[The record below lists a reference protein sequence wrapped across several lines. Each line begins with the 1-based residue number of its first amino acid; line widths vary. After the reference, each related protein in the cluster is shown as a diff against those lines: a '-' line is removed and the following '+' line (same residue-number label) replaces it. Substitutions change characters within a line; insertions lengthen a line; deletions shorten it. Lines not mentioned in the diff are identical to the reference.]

1 MSNGKG
7 KLEQLEQLLRMAF
20 EQKASDLHLTVGV
33 PPMIRINGDL
43 KQYGEDNLKPEDTIK
58 MAKSIMTRDQWEV
71 LQEKRELDFSFGI
84 KDMTRFRVNVYHQR
98 SQIGIALRLIPTT
111 IPALDTLHVPE
122 VLRQLSTKA
131 QGLIL
136 VTGPT
141 GSGKSTTLA
150 SMIDDM
156 NKRMRK
162 HVITLEDPI
171 EYLHRNQYSVI
182 NQREIGHDSHSFSNG
197 LRAALRQDPDVIL
210 VGELRDLETIS
221 IAITAAETGHLVLGT
236 LHTPNAPATIDRILD
251 VFPANQQGQIRIQLA
266 SVLIAILSQR
276 LFPTIDNRSRRVAT
290 ELLINNHAVANLIR
304 NEKVHQIYNFMQTG
318 KSFGMH
324 TLEMSMNDLIEKK
337 VITRE
342 VAAPYFREMS

>member
-1 MSNGKG
+1 MDS
-7 KLEQLEQLLRMAF
+7 LEQLLRMAF
-20 EQKASDLHLTVGV
+20 ESKASDLHLTVDV
-33 PPMIRINGDL
+33 PPIVRIHGEL
-43 KQYGEDNLKPEDTIK
+43 KQHGEDKLTPEDTVK
-58 MAKSIMTRDQWEV
+58 MAKSLMTKEQWDV
-71 LQEKRELDFSFGI
+71 FQEKRELDFSFGI
-84 KDMTRFRVNVYHQR
+84 RDLTRFRVNVYHQR
-98 SQIGIALRLIPTT
+98 SNVGIALRLIPTE
-111 IPALDTLHVPE
+111 IPELDNLHVPE

-150 SMIDDM
+150 SLLNDM
-156 NKRMRK
+156 NQKMRK
-162 HVITLEDPI
+162 HIITLEDPI
-171 EYLHRNQYSVI
+171 EYLHSNRYSVI
-182 NQREIGHDSHSFSNG
+182 NQREIGYDSHSFANG

-251 VFPANQQGQIRIQLA
+251 VFPPNQQGQIRIQLA
-266 SVLIAILSQR
+266 SVLIGILSQR
-276 LFPTIDNRSRRVAT
+276 LFPTMDNRGRHVAT
-290 ELLINNHAVANLIR
+290 ELLINNHAIANLIR

-318 KSFGMH
+318 KSYGMH
-324 TLEMSMNDLIEKK
+324 TLEMSMNELIEKRI
-337 VITRE
+337 ITRE

>member
-1 MSNGKG
+1 
-7 KLEQLEQLLRMAF
+7 MAF

>member
-1 MSNGKG
+1 MDS
-7 KLEQLEQLLRMAF
+7 LEHLLRMAF
-20 EQKASDLHLTVGV
+20 ESKASDLHLTVDV
-33 PPMIRINGDL
+33 PPIVRIHGEL
-43 KQYGEDNLKPEDTIK
+43 KQHGEDKLTQEDTVK
-58 MAKSIMTRDQWEV
+58 MAKSIMTKEQWDV
-71 LQEKRELDFSFGI
+71 FQEKRELDFSFGI
-84 KDMTRFRVNVYHQR
+84 KDLTRFRVNVYHQR
-98 SQIGIALRLIPTT
+98 SNVGIALRLIPTE
-111 IPALDTLHVPE
+111 IPELENLHVPE

-150 SMIDDM
+150 SLLNDM
-156 NKRMRK
+156 NRKMRK
-162 HVITLEDPI
+162 HIITLEDPI
-171 EYLHRNQYSVI
+171 EYLHSNRYSVI
-182 NQREIGHDSHSFSNG
+182 NQREIGYDSHSFANG

-251 VFPANQQGQIRIQLA
+251 VFPPNQQGQIRIQLA
-266 SVLIAILSQR
+266 SVLIGILSQR
-276 LFPTIDNRSRRVAT
+276 LFPTMDNRGRHVAT
-290 ELLINNHAVANLIR
+290 ELLINNHAIANLIR

-318 KSFGMH
+318 KSYGMH
-324 TLEMSMNDLIEKK
+324 TLEMSMNDLIEKRI
-337 VITRE
+337 ITRE

>member
-1 MSNGKG
+1 MTLDS
-7 KLEQLEQLLRMAF
+7 LEQLLRMAF
-20 EQKASDLHLTVGV
+20 ESKASDLHLTVDV
-33 PPMIRINGDL
+33 PPIVRIHGEL
-43 KQYGEDNLKPEDTIK
+43 KQHGEDKLTPEDTVK
-58 MAKSIMTRDQWEV
+58 MAKSLMTKEQWDV
-71 LQEKRELDFSFGI
+71 FQEKRELDFSFGI
-84 KDMTRFRVNVYHQR
+84 KDLTRFRVNVYHQR
-98 SQIGIALRLIPTT
+98 SNVGIALRLIPTE
-111 IPALDTLHVPE
+111 IPELDNLNIPE

-150 SMIDDM
+150 SLLNDM
-156 NKRMRK
+156 NQKMRK
-162 HVITLEDPI
+162 HIITLEDPI
-171 EYLHRNQYSVI
+171 EYLHSNRYSVI
-182 NQREIGHDSHSFSNG
+182 NQREIGYDSHSFANG

-251 VFPANQQGQIRIQLA
+251 VFPPNQQGQIRIQLA
-266 SVLIAILSQR
+266 SVLIGILSQR
-276 LFPTIDNRSRRVAT
+276 LFPTMDNRGRHVAT
-290 ELLINNHAVANLIR
+290 ELLINNHAIANLIR

-318 KSFGMH
+318 KSYGMH
-324 TLEMSMNDLIEKK
+324 TLEMSMNELIEKRI
-337 VITRE
+337 ITRE

>member
-1 MSNGKG
+1 MER
-7 KLEQLEQLLRMAF
+7 LDQILHMAF
-20 EQKASDLHLTVGV
+20 EQKASDVHLTVGV

-43 KQYGEDNLKPEDTIK
+43 KQHGEELLTPEDTVR
-58 MAKSIMTRDQWEV
+58 MAKSIMTKEQWET
-71 LQEKRELDFSFGI
+71 LLEKRELDFSFGI
-84 KDMTRFRVNVYHQR
+84 KELTRFRVNVYHQR
-98 SQIGIALRLIPTT
+98 SNIGIALRLIPTR
-111 IPALDTLHVPE
+111 IPELDSLHVPE
-122 VLRQLSTKA
+122 TLQQLCTKA

-150 SMIDDM
+150 SLINYM
-156 NKRMRK
+156 NKKMRK

-171 EYLHRNQYSVI
+171 EYLHQNHFSVI
-182 NQREIGHDSHSFSNG
+182 NQREIGHDSLSFANG

-221 IAITAAETGHLVLGT
+221 IAITAAETGHLVFGT

-276 LFPTIDNRSRRVAT
+276 LFPTADNRARRVAT

-304 NEKVHQIYNFMQTG
+304 NEKVHQIFNFMQTS
-318 KSFGMH
+318 KSLGMH
-324 TLEMSMNDLIEKK
+324 TLEMSMNELIDKK
-337 VITRE
+337 IITRE

>member
-1 MSNGKG
+1 MTLDS
-7 KLEQLEQLLRMAF
+7 LEHLLRMAF
-20 EQKASDLHLTVGV
+20 ESKASDLHLTVDV
-33 PPMIRINGDL
+33 PPIVRIHGEL
-43 KQYGEDNLKPEDTIK
+43 KQHGEDKLTQEDTVK
-58 MAKSIMTRDQWEV
+58 MAKSIMTKEQWDV
-71 LQEKRELDFSFGI
+71 FQEKRELDFSFGI
-84 KDMTRFRVNVYHQR
+84 KDLTRFRVNVYHQR
-98 SQIGIALRLIPTT
+98 SNVGIALRLIPTE
-111 IPALDTLHVPE
+111 IPELENLHVPE

-150 SMIDDM
+150 SLLNDM
-156 NKRMRK
+156 NRKMRK
-162 HVITLEDPI
+162 HIITLEDPI
-171 EYLHRNQYSVI
+171 EYLHSNRYSVI
-182 NQREIGHDSHSFSNG
+182 NQREIGYDSHSFANG

-251 VFPANQQGQIRIQLA
+251 VFPPNQQGQIRIQLA
-266 SVLIAILSQR
+266 SVLIGILSQR
-276 LFPTIDNRSRRVAT
+276 LFPTMDNRGRHVAT
-290 ELLINNHAVANLIR
+290 ELLINNHAIANLIR

-318 KSFGMH
+318 KSYGMH
-324 TLEMSMNDLIEKK
+324 TLEMSMNDLIEKRI
-337 VITRE
+337 ITRE

>member
-1 MSNGKG
+1 
-7 KLEQLEQLLRMAF
+7 MAF
-20 EQKASDLHLTVGV
+20 ESKASDLHLTVDV
-33 PPMIRINGDL
+33 PPIVRIHGEL
-43 KQYGEDNLKPEDTIK
+43 KQHGEDKLTPEDTVK
-58 MAKSIMTRDQWEV
+58 MAKSLMTKEQWDV
-71 LQEKRELDFSFGI
+71 FQEKRELDFSFGI
-84 KDMTRFRVNVYHQR
+84 RDLTRFRVNVYHQR
-98 SQIGIALRLIPTT
+98 SNVGIALRLIPTE
-111 IPALDTLHVPE
+111 IPELDNLHVPE

-150 SMIDDM
+150 SLLNDM
-156 NKRMRK
+156 NQKMRK
-162 HVITLEDPI
+162 HIITLEDPI
-171 EYLHRNQYSVI
+171 EYLHSNRYSVI
-182 NQREIGHDSHSFSNG
+182 NQREIGYDSHSFANG

-251 VFPANQQGQIRIQLA
+251 VFPPNQQGQIRIQLA
-266 SVLIAILSQR
+266 SVLIGILSQR
-276 LFPTIDNRSRRVAT
+276 LFPTMDNRGRHVAT
-290 ELLINNHAVANLIR
+290 ELLINNHAIANLIR

-318 KSFGMH
+318 KSYGMH
-324 TLEMSMNDLIEKK
+324 TLEMSMNELIEKRI
-337 VITRE
+337 ITRE

>member
-1 MSNGKG
+1 MTLDS
-7 KLEQLEQLLRMAF
+7 LEHLLRMAF
-20 EQKASDLHLTVGV
+20 ESKASDLHLTVDV
-33 PPMIRINGDL
+33 PPIVRIHGEL
-43 KQYGEDNLKPEDTIK
+43 KQHGEDKLTPEDTVK
-58 MAKSIMTRDQWEV
+58 MAKSIMTKEQWDV
-71 LQEKRELDFSFGI
+71 FQEKRELDFSFGI
-84 KDMTRFRVNVYHQR
+84 KDLTRFRVNVYHQR
-98 SQIGIALRLIPTT
+98 SNVGIALRLIPTE
-111 IPALDTLHVPE
+111 IPEFENLHVPE

-150 SMIDDM
+150 SLLNDM
-156 NKRMRK
+156 NRKMRK
-162 HVITLEDPI
+162 HIITLEDPI
-171 EYLHRNQYSVI
+171 EYLHSNRYSVI
-182 NQREIGHDSHSFSNG
+182 NQREIGYDSHSFANG

-251 VFPANQQGQIRIQLA
+251 VFPPNQQGQIRIQLA
-266 SVLIAILSQR
+266 SVLIGILSQR
-276 LFPTIDNRSRRVAT
+276 LFPTMDNRGRHVAT
-290 ELLINNHAVANLIR
+290 ELLINNHAIANLIR

-318 KSFGMH
+318 KSYGMH

-337 VITRE
+337 IITRE

>member
-1 MSNGKG
+1 MER
-7 KLEQLEQLLRMAF
+7 LDQILHMAF
-20 EQKASDLHLTVGV
+20 EQKASDVHLTVGV

-43 KQYGEDNLKPEDTIK
+43 KQHGEELLTPEDTVR
-58 MAKSIMTRDQWEV
+58 MAKSMMTKEQWET
-71 LQEKRELDFSFGI
+71 LLEKRELDFSFGI
-84 KDMTRFRVNVYHQR
+84 KELTRFRVNVYHQR
-98 SQIGIALRLIPTT
+98 SNIGIALRLIPTR
-111 IPALDTLHVPE
+111 IPELDSLHVPE
-122 VLRQLSTKA
+122 TLQQLCTKA

-150 SMIDDM
+150 SLINYM
-156 NKRMRK
+156 NKKMRK

-171 EYLHRNQYSVI
+171 EYLHQNHFSVI
-182 NQREIGHDSHSFSNG
+182 NQREIGHDSLSFANG

-221 IAITAAETGHLVLGT
+221 IAITAAETGHLVFGT

-276 LFPTIDNRSRRVAT
+276 LFPTADNRARRVAT

-304 NEKVHQIYNFMQTG
+304 NEKVHQIFNFMQTS
-318 KSFGMH
+318 KSLGMH
-324 TLEMSMNDLIEKK
+324 TLEMSMNELIDKK
-337 VITRE
+337 IITRE